1 MARRTSFEGPQNPI
15 FEDITDLRPS
25 SNQFPGRPTGRASP
39 GSALCRVPRRRK
51 TARMVDQDFERRIA
65 SLYAA
70 REQGYAV
77 RREVRVWLLGKT
89 CRLMFVHPWPRRV
102 CRSSPRDARA

>member
-1 MARRTSFEGPQNPI
+1 MRLPRAPR
-15 FEDITDLRPS
+15 FEDITDLLPPS
-25 SNQFPGRPTGRASP
+25 SNQFPGSSDGESVAP
-39 GSALCRVPRRRK
+39 GSALGRVPRGRK

-70 REQGYAV
+70 REQGDAV
-77 RREVRVWLLGKT
+77 GREVRVWLFGKT